1 VAPRLIRVPFARF
14 TGYRA
19 FTIWRFLLNRVMIS
33 SVFGISA
40 AGLSGAVKPSKNDA
54 LPSV

>member
-1 VAPRLIRVPFARF
+1 MAPRLIRVPFARF